1 MDKSIQHS
9 PSKHK
14 NIRKEKAK
22 YVSDLWI
29 EKPFLRLKSIKKK
42 TLKENMELTT

>member
-1 MDKSIQHS
+1 MDRSIQCS

-14 NIRKEKAK
+14 NIRKEKAE
-22 YVSDLWI
+22 YISDLWI
-29 EKPFLRLKSIKKK
+29 EKPFLRLQSIKE